1 MKKISKASFIIAVVL
16 IVFAIALNV
25 LGFIYINGVRYVRH
39 FNGGFMQMSYT
50 TTSSMANTCL
60 GMIIAGGFLFIG
72 GILLFMLSAMTCH
85 RPPKAPFCFKDKQ
98 LPFPKEEVKAEAKA
112 AEPEPAKP
120 EEPKQPVEPETQNE
134 APAEEDPQQ

>member
-98 LPFPKEEVKAEAKA
+98 LPFQKEEVKAEAKA

-120 EEPKQPVEPETQNE
+120 EEPEQPVEPETQNE
-134 APAEEDPQQ
+134 APAVEDPQQ

>member
-1 MKKISKASFIIAVVL
+1 MKKISKASFIIAIVL

-39 FNGGFMQMSYT
+39 FNCGFMQMSYT

-98 LPFPKEEVKAEAKA
+98 LPFPKEVKKEEEKTAD
-112 AEPEPAKP
+112 PEPVQP
-120 EEPKQPVEPETQNE
+120 EQPVESETQNE

>member
-1 MKKISKASFIIAVVL
+1 MKKISKASFIIAIVL

-98 LPFPKEEVKAEAKA
+98 LPFPKEEKKEEEKTAD
-112 AEPEPAKP
+112 PEPAQP
-120 EEPKQPVEPETQNE
+120 EQPVEPETQNE

>member
-1 MKKISKASFIIAVVL
+1 MKKISTACFIIAIVL
-16 IVFAIALNV
+16 IVCAITLNV
-25 LGFIYINGVRYVRH
+25 LGFTYINGVRYVRH
-39 FNGGFMQMSYT
+39 YSGGFMQMSYT

-85 RPPKAPFCFKDKQ
+85 RPPKAPFCCKDKQ
-98 LPFPKEEVKAEAKA
+98 KEEVKEEAKA

-120 EEPKQPVEPETQNE
+120 VEPEPTVEPEAPQE
-134 APAEEDPQQ
+134 APAEEEPQQ

>member
-1 MKKISKASFIIAVVL
+1 MKKISKASFIIAIVL

-98 LPFPKEEVKAEAKA
+98 LPFPKEVKMEEEKTAD
-112 AEPEPAKP
+112 PEPVQP
-120 EEPKQPVEPETQNE
+120 EQPVEPETQNE

>member
-1 MKKISKASFIIAVVL
+1 MKKISKASFIIAIVL

-98 LPFPKEEVKAEAKA
+98 LPFPKEVKMEEEKTAD
-112 AEPEPAKP
+112 PEPVQP
-120 EEPKQPVEPETQNE
+120 EQPDEPETQNE

>member
-1 MKKISKASFIIAVVL
+1 MKKISKASFVIAIVL

-98 LPFPKEEVKAEAKA
+98 LPFPKEVKKEEEKTADS
-112 AEPEPAKP
+112 EPVQP
-120 EEPKQPVEPETQNE
+120 EQPVEPETQNE
-134 APAEEDPQQ
+134 VPAEEDPQQ

>member
-1 MKKISKASFIIAVVL
+1 MKKISTACFIIAIVL
-16 IVFAIALNV
+16 IVCAITLNV
-25 LGFIYINGVRYVRH
+25 LGFTYINGVRYVRH
-39 FNGGFMQMSYT
+39 YSGGFMQMSYT

-98 LPFPKEEVKAEAKA
+98 PPFQKEEVKEEAKA

-120 EEPKQPVEPETQNE
+120 EEPEQPAQPVEPE
-134 APAEEDPQQ
+134 APAEEDPQE